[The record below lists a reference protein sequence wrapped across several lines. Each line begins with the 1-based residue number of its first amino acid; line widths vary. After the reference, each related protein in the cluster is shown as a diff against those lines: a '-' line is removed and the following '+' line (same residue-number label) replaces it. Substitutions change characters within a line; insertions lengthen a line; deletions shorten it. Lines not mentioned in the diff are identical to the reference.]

1 MAQSHANGRSGASI
15 AVVIPTRDRG
25 DSVLRPL
32 RSILASDYH
41 DFEIVVVDQSTDSG
55 TEDAVAALGNE
66 VAVRYLRTETRGLSN
81 ALNDG
86 IAATTSDTI
95 AITGDDCEVRAD
107 WLARIDDA
115 FAKDSRIAVV
125 FGNVRPEPHDP
136 GRGFVQAYVRE
147 QPVLACQLREKH
159 RIGGTSASMAVR
171 RRVCEELHGFDP
183 LLGVGAAFRAA
194 EETDFAIRALR
205 AGHWVLEEPAI
216 EVIHAGFK
224 TWDELP
230 GLIERN
236 WFGTGAALAKVAK
249 QLPAS
254 AAVIVAGLA
263 WNWAFLHSGVAASL
277 GHTSHRRLRLLAF
290 ARGMSAGLRRGV
302 DPRTGHFVRTTSA
315 SINVPKSSARL

>member
-1 MAQSHANGRSGASI
+1 MTPARPTNQPSESI

-25 DSVLRPL
+25 DSVVRPL

-41 DFEIVVVDQSTDSG
+41 DVEIVVVDQSTDSS
-55 TEDAVAALGNE
+55 TADAVAALGNH
-66 VAVRYLRTETRGLSN
+66 VAIRYLRTETRGLSN

-86 IAATTSDTI
+86 IAATARDLI
-95 AITGDDCEVRAD
+95 AITGDDCEVHAD
-107 WLARIDDA
+107 WLTRIGDA

-136 GRGFVQAYVRE
+136 SRGFVQAYVRA
-147 QPVLACQLREKH
+147 QPVLARQLREKH

-194 EETDFAIRALR
+194 EETDFAIRALH
-205 AGHWVLEEPAI
+205 AGYWVLEEPAI
-216 EVIHAGFK
+216 EVIHTGFK

-236 WFGTGAALAKVAK
+236 WFGTGAALAKIVK
-249 QLPAS
+249 QVPAS
-254 AAVIVAGLA
+254 AAMIVARLA
-263 WNWAFLHSGVAASL
+263 WNWAFLRSGVAASL
-277 GHTSHRRLRLLAF
+277 GHRHRRLRLRAF
-290 ARGMSAGLRRGV
+290 ARGMSAGLRRPI
-302 DPRTGHFVRTTSA
+302 DPRTGHFV
-315 SINVPKSSARL
+315 